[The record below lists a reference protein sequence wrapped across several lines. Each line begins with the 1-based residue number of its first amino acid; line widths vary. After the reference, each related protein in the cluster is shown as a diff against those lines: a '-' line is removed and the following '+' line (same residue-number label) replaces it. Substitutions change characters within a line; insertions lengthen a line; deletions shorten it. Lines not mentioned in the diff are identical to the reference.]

1 MQAYGRDILFKV
13 MDTIVEISKEQE
25 RRIMQIEMIK
35 NFYFFL
41 DFFYKYD
48 TIQMFALHEEILEI
62 L

>member
-35 NFYFFL
+35 KFL
-41 DFFYKYD
+41 SGIYRK
-48 TIQMFALHEEILEI
+48 
-62 L
+62 